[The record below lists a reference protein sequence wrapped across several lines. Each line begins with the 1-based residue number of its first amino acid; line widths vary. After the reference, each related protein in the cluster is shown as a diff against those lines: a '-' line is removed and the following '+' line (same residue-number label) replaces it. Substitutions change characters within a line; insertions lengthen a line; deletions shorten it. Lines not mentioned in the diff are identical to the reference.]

1 MMGCSF
7 NCTGSF
13 VDFPVMMCVSVMPG
27 EFLILNVKAR
37 DVLDLRSMSVFMYY
51 LCTTRREQVGI
62 GFYAGGKVFVF
73 EKCHR
78 LSRQYFH
85 QLSSTVPEL

>member
-1 MMGCSF
+1 MMSCSF

-13 VDFPVMMCVSVMPG
+13 VAFPVMLSVRVMPG

-37 DVLDLRSMSVFMYY
+37 DVLDLRSMYLFVHY

-62 GFYAGGKVFVF
+62 GFYAGGNLFVF
-73 EKCHR
+73 EKDHR
-78 LSRQYFH
+78 LS
-85 QLSSTVPEL
+85 